1 MMARDP
7 PIAQPIKRAEMSCA
21 LAGTMTARMN
31 VNSAAFVPAAMYAL
45 MMPLKSTTKATT
57 AITAAASTGDCEQS
71 VPIVISRAPV
81 RSSAE

>member
-31 VNSAAFVPAAMYAL
+31 VNSTAFVP

>member
-1 MMARDP
+1 MARDP
-7 PIAQPIKRAEMSCA
+7 PIAQPVKREGMSCA

-57 AITAAASTGDCEQS
+57 AITTAASTGECEQS
-71 VPIVISRAPV
+71 VPIVISTAPV
-81 RSSAE
+81 RNSTK